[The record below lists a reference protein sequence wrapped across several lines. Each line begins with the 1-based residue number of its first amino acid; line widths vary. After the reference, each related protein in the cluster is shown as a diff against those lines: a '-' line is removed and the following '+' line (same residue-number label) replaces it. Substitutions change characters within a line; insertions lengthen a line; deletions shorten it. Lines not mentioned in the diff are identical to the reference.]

1 MGQFDWFKKIGATDE
16 AVAVLNDQPYLF
28 TTLVVVIVVLL
39 AQSGVLWFIH
49 WATFKPSQKKAPK
62 KGAAAKPGAA
72 PKPSG
77 GGLLSKITGGGSD
90 NSRRAADVYFTRYHT
105 CTLGGIPTIWIN
117 IAAFSV

>member
-39 AQSGVLWFIH
+39 AEGGLLYFIH

-62 KGAAAKPGAA
+62 KGGAA
-72 PKPSG
+72 KPSG
-77 GGLLSKITGGGSD
+77 GGLLSKITQGEAPTTL
-90 NSRRAADVYFTRYHT
+90 AAQPVAAKGLVTIISGLFHT
-105 CTLGGIPTIWIN
+105 FIRPY
-117 IAAFSV
+117 S